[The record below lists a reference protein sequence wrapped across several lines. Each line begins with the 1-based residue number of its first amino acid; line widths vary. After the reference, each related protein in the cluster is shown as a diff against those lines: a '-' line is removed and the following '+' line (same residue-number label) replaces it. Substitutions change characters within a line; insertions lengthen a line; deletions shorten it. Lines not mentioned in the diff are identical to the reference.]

1 MVEVKK
7 KRTTVSADSVDIA
20 MLNVVIGGQ
29 GNAVPLPVAM
39 MLRMVAP
46 LVARIAVRY
55 VARRLKR
62 HVSEATVRRAGLT
75 IAKVVDNIITEYKQG
90 D

>member
-1 MVEVKK
+1 MVDVKK
-7 KRTTVSADSVDIA
+7 KRTTISADSVDLA
-20 MLNVVIGGQ
+20 MLRVVIAGQ
-29 GNAVPLPVAM
+29 GNAVPAAIAV

-62 HVSEATVRRAGLT
+62 HVSEATVRRAGDT
-75 IAKVVDNIITEYKQG
+75 IAKVVDRIIEQYKDG
-90 D
+90 